1 MVLSDLTRI
10 LPADVGAKALGVAI
24 ASASAAFPFYIH
36 YNPDKFG
43 PPRMQY
49 AALDVEG
56 GEVENRRSRFEE
68 AAGPDARSLY
78 LDPTEV
84 GTTAGGNASAGK
96 TSLSETSGRRNPP
109 ELDGVMTGTIALPRP
124 RKSAER
130 QAPPEQPFPGDL
142 EPVDLLF
149 VSAGGALVMAEG
161 GIDII
166 AEGSQLP
173 DGSKVLSIR
182 ERNGSWEI
190 LTTGER
196 VLTWRK
202 S

>member
-1 MVLSDLTRI
+1 MDKSEMTRL
-10 LPADVGAKALGVAI
+10 LPADLGAKALGVAI

-36 YNPDKFG
+36 NNPDKFG

-56 GEVENRRSRFEE
+56 GEAENRRSRFQET
-68 AAGPDARSLY
+68 AGSDAGSSN
-78 LDPTEV
+78 LDPVET
-84 GTTAGGNASAGK
+84 GITAGANASAGE
-96 TSLSETSGRRNPP
+96 TSLTGTRERP
-109 ELDGVMTGTIALPRP
+109 ELDGVMTGTIALPRQ
-124 RKSAER
+124 RKGAER
-130 QAPPEQPFPGDL
+130 QAPPEQPFPDDL

-149 VSAGGALVMAEG
+149 VSAGRALLMAEG
-161 GIDII
+161 GIEII
-166 AEGSQLP
+166 GEGSQLA

-182 ERNGSWEI
+182 QKDGSWEI

-202 S
+202 G

>member
-1 MVLSDLTRI
+1 MRLLEPKKI
-10 LPADVGAKALGVAI
+10 LPKDFGYNLLGLALA
-24 ASASAAFPFYIH
+24 AASAAFPVYI
-36 YNPDKFG
+36 YNNPEKFG

-56 GEVENRRSRFEE
+56 GEAETRRARFEE
-68 AAGPDARSLY
+68 AGTAAASAVV
-78 LDPTEV
+78 DPIEV
-84 GTTAGGNASAGK
+84 GTTPAAIAPGGSGGLSGKSAA
-96 TSLSETSGRRNPP
+96 SGRPI
-109 ELDGVMTGTIALPRP
+109 LDGVMTGTVALPRP
-124 RKSAER
+124 RKQEAR

-142 EPVDLLF
+142 EPVNLLF

-161 GIDII
+161 GIEIVG
-166 AEGSQLP
+166 EGSELP

-182 ERNGSWEI
+182 ENGGSWEI